1 MLFRSAYIFR
11 DGKVYEK
18 NAIENGDFPA
28 IYSKLGYADAV
39 SRDEYSLSYF
49 GAISDSLWI
58 LMVDVNANDTFC
70 TVRKETLQWIDENL
84 KKARSEGI
92 KVISSTH
99 QPMSVHNDRFRFGY
113 TVMNAESLMELY
125 NKYDVR
131 LNLAGHLHI
140 QHINHEDG
148 FTDIAASSLA
158 VFPNQYGV
166 INISNGIIT
175 DYETRSV
182 DVSAWAVENGMTLPS
197 LLNFSEYSADFFDAT
212 TLSKLSKAFSGKAL
226 TEEEDA
232 RLRAFAARI
241 KIGRAHV

>member
-1 MLFRSAYIFR
+1 
-11 DGKVYEK
+11 
-18 NAIENGDFPA
+18 
-28 IYSKLGYADAV
+28 
-39 SRDEYSLSYF
+39 
-49 GAISDSLWI
+49 
-58 LMVDVNANDTFC
+58 MVDVNANDTFC
-70 TVRKETLQWIDENL
+70 TVRKETLQWIEENL

-125 NKYDVR
+125 ARYDVS

-166 INISNGIIT
+166 INISNSTIT

-182 DVSAWAVENGMTLPS
+182 DVASWAEKNGMTLPS

-241 KIGRAHV
+241 NREYFAGKSEVDGEDPDWILWQEKMKGVSFGSYMEEIVRQSPYDMTHFDFSVTK